1 MSSARNHAKRSHRS
15 ERAHHISCARSARHV
30 YTSNRQNHHRAG
42 MLHKLA
48 NLFRRK
54 SETKNNNKGD

>member
-15 ERAHHISCARSARHV
+15 ERTHAISQARSARHV
-30 YTSNRQNHHRAG
+30 YTSSRQNRHRAG
-42 MLHKLA
+42 VLRKLA

-54 SETKNNNKGD
+54 PETKTNNKGD